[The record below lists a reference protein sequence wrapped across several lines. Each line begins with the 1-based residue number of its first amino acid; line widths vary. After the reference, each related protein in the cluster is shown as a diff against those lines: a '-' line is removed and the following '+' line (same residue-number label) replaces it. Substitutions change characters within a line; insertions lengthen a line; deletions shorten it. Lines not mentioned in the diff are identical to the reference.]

1 MHLHKAARFLQ
12 HLHLSSDTTAGEP
25 RFSSSS
31 KCLIKNKKLSLN
43 SAASVFVKL
52 CFCVFTKGIGT
63 ITVNGIGT
71 LLGWLYIDQQRLCTK
86 Q

>member
-1 MHLHKAARFLQ
+1 MHLHKSARFLQ

-52 CFCVFTKGIGT
+52 CFCVFTKGR
-63 ITVNGIGT
+63 NHNS
-71 LLGWLYIDQQRLCTK
+71 K
-86 Q
+86 QHQDTFGLVVH